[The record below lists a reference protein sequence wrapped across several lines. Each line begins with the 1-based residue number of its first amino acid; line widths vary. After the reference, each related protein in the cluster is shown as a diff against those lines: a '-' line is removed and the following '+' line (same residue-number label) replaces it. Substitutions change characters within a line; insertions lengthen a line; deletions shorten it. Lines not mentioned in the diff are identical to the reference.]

1 MKLNTLGAA
10 VLATLGFYAHTA
22 FAQLEE
28 FSVIANG
35 ENVGYI
41 KADTEQSHSDVT
53 YYVDNNGRGPKHKAQ
68 LSVNA
73 QGIPQQLTIKGTSLM
88 GGDVAE
94 SFSWQQQQVSWKS
107 QADAGKL
114 NISSPALYIANDGDP
129 WLLGRYAS
137 AILQSG
143 KTQLPTLPAGNAY
156 LTKLRS
162 VTLGKGQQQIVLQ
175 AYMLSGLSLS
185 PSLLLLDDQQQLFAV
200 FSAQEVNVRKGYE
213 ADAAKLQQLASTL
226 ESDRMQQLQQQLA
239 HRFDHGWRLDNVHLF
254 MPEIGKRS
262 DLVSI
267 TVNNGKIAAVT
278 PMTQTAKASRD
289 VAVYDGE
296 GGTVIPGLHDM
307 HSHSTLASGLWYLAA
322 GVTNTRDMGNDNQ
335 FLLGLIPQ
343 INADKLAGPRI
354 TRNGF
359 LEGRSPYSARDGFV
373 VNSEAEALEKVR
385 WYKDHGYWQ
394 IKIYNSMTPEW
405 VPAIAK
411 EAHRLG
417 MGVTG
422 HIPAFTDA
430 DHMIAAGYDEITHI
444 NQLMLGWLLTPDE
457 DTRTPLR
464 LTAMAR
470 AANLEL
476 ASDKVQHTITAM
488 SQQQIAIDPTAVIL
502 ERLMLSRAGE
512 VAAGDQA
519 YLSHM
524 PIGYQR
530 YRQRTF
536 VPDLTPALD
545 KDYRTAFN
553 KILAVLKLMHE
564 HHIQLLPGTDDTT
577 GFTVLRELELYVK
590 AGIPAHEVMTLATLG
605 CAEYLG
611 QQQMLG
617 SVAVGK
623 KADFVLLADNP
634 LQDISAVRSARL
646 VAKDEQLYF
655 PSEIYQALGVKPF
668 TQPPKKQQ

>member
-1 MKLNTLGAA
+1 MRLNTLGLVVIAA
-10 VLATLGFYAHTA
+10 CGYYAHTA
-22 FAQLEE
+22 MAQLEQ

-41 KADTEQSHSDVT
+41 TADTEQGHSYVT
-53 YYVDNNGRGPKHKAQ
+53 YYVDNNGRGPKHKAR

-73 QGIPQQLTIKGTSLM
+73 QGIPQQLSIKGTSLM
-88 GGDVAE
+88 GGEVAE
-94 SFSWQQQQVSWKS
+94 SFSWQQQAVKWTS
-107 QADAGKL
+107 QADTGEL
-114 NISSPALYIANDGDP
+114 HVSSPALYIANDGDP

-143 KTQLPTLPAGNAY
+143 QQQLPTLPAGNAY

-162 VTLGKGQQQIVLQ
+162 VTLGEGQQQIALQ

-185 PSLLLLDDQQQLFAV
+185 PSLLLLDEQQQLFAV

-213 ADAAKLQQLASTL
+213 AEATTLQQLASTL
-226 ESDRMQQLQQQLA
+226 ESERMRQLQQQLA
-239 HRFDHGWRLDNVHLF
+239 HRFTAGWRLDNVHLF
-254 MPEIGKRS
+254 SPETGTRS

-267 TVNNGKIAAVT
+267 TVSNGKIAAIT
-278 PMTQTAKASRD
+278 PMAQTAK
-289 VAVYDGE
+289 VGGELAVYDGE

-307 HSHSTLASGLWYLAA
+307 HSHSTLSSGLWYLAA

-335 FLLGLIPQ
+335 FLLDLIPQ
-343 INADKLAGPRI
+343 IDAGELAGPRI

-373 VNSEAEALEKVR
+373 VNSQAEALAKVR
-385 WYKDHGYWQ
+385 WYKEHGYWQ
-394 IKIYNSMTPEW
+394 IKIYNSMNPEW

-417 MGVTG
+417 MSVTG

-430 DHMIAAGYDEITHI
+430 DHMIAAGYNEITHI

-464 LTAMAR
+464 LTAMTR
-470 AANLEL
+470 AATLDL
-476 ASDKVQHTITAM
+476 SSAKVQHTLKLM
-488 SQQQIAIDPTAVIL
+488 QQGNIGIDPTAVIL

-512 VAAGDQA
+512 IAAGDQA

-530 YRQRTF
+530 YRQRSF
-536 VPDLTPALD
+536 VTLTPELD
-545 KDYRTAFN
+545 NAYRAAFD
-553 KILAVLKLMHE
+553 KILAVLKLMHDD
-564 HHIQLLPGTDDTT
+564 HIRIFPGTDDTT
-577 GFTVLRELELYVK
+577 GFTLLRELELYVK
-590 AGIPAHEVMTLATLG
+590 AGISPAEVLSLATLG
-605 CAEYLG
+605 CAQYLG
-611 QQQMLG
+611 NDDRLG
-617 SVAVGK
+617 SVAIGK
-623 KADFVLLADNP
+623 QADFVLLADDP
-634 LQDISAVRSARL
+634 LKDISAVRTTRL
-646 VAKDEQLYF
+646 VAKDQQFYF
-655 PSEIYQALGVKPF
+655 PSEIYQALGVTPF
-668 TQPPKKQQ
+668 SQPPKKQQ